1 MLHMQLIICCC
12 CHADDSTGEKL
23 QLLLDRSIAVVAA
36 FIRDPSVY
44 AGDEDDDDDDYYA
57 PSTSGDVAT
66 AANSKYFR
74 HRHQQL
80 TALPAYAA
88 IADADQVQ
96 SPQSPQTVNSQPSL
110 TLVIPHLKTQCR
122 LLHCRL
128 CIA

>member
-12 CHADDSTGEKL
+12 CHADDNTGEKL

-44 AGDEDDDDDDYYA
+44 AGDEDDDDDDDDDDYYA
-57 PSTSGDVAT
+57 PSTSGDLAT

-80 TALPAYAA
+80 TALPAYA
-88 IADADQVQ
+88 IADADQVLAFRALRQ
-96 SPQSPQTVNSQPSL
+96 STVHPPS
-110 TLVIPHLKTQCR
+110 HLSF
-122 LLHCRL
+122 L
-128 CIA
+128 I